1 MTRNINARYFT
12 VTTVGTDIVAFT
24 AVEKIFVEI
33 RASTIQR
40 SAARHLNRRTNE
52 TGIHTNGMR
61 F

>member
-1 MTRNINARYFT
+1 MRYFT
-12 VTTVGTDIVAFT
+12 ATTVGIDIVAFT
-24 AVEKIFVEI
+24 AVEKIFVKT
-33 RASTIQR
+33 RASTIQK